1 MTIKS
6 VCSEMSIVEQKIK
19 VLTTEL
25 AAGVAPFCDAH
36 SFCYITV

>member
-6 VCSEMSIVEQKIK
+6 VYSEMSIVEQKIK

-25 AAGVAPFCDAH
+25 AACVPAFCAAH
-36 SFCYITV
+36 SFCYIAF